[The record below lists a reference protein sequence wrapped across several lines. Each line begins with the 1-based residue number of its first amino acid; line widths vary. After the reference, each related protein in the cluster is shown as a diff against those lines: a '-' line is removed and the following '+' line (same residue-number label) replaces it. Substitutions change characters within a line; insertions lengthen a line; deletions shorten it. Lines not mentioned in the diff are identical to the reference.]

1 MTASSFYRPLAKE
14 GISAFNARG
23 QMIMSMGEPLVQRHF
38 TVNEL
43 QEFICT
49 LEKAVEEEP
58 NFTQRLALQR
68 ILCCFVVSIDTLK
81 ENHEEFMQYAPT
93 GADLEE
99 YMTSYCKA
107 IKGTF

>member
-1 MTASSFYRPLAKE
+1 
-14 GISAFNARG
+14 
-23 QMIMSMGEPLVQRHF
+23 MSMGEPLVQRHF

-43 QEFICT
+43 QEFVCT
-49 LEKAVEEEP
+49 LEKAIEEEP

-99 YMTSYCKA
+99 YMMSYCKA
-107 IKGTF
+107 IKGAF